1 MNTSSMTS
9 DAPIAGVQG
18 FIVPMHCTD
27 LPATMQ
33 FFIARL
39 GFRLD
44 AIFPADGPRNA
55 ILSRDGF
62 RLRLG
67 LDVHNG
73 IDTLNVLCDD
83 PAQLPGEISELVAP
97 NGVVVRLMHA
107 NPPMMLPPTRQQL
120 VLSHAGSDAHWS
132 VGRAGMRYRD
142 LLPERH
148 GGAFIASHIRI
159 LEGGPVPDYVHFH
172 KIRFQ
177 TIFCRKGWVRLVYEG
192 QGEPFILEAGDCVL
206 QPPEIRHRV
215 LESSAGAEVIEL
227 GSPAEHITMAEHDMT
242 LPNGV
247 YDPDYDSTASVSCGM
262 SPKMHRGNRGNRRD
276 SSLQIQAS
284 GRLPMAS
291 PACASCVLWAMD
303 SKPRACTTPSSASSS
318 SSRAVSMSR
327 RASSTGASRPTIAS
341 QFRATCPT
349 HSRSAAPISN
359 CWKSPCPPTSRSP
372 EESLR
377 CSSITRA

>member
-67 LDVHNG
+67 LDVRNG

-227 GSPAEHITMAEHDMT
+227 GSPAEHITMAEHGMT

-247 YDPDYDSTASVSCGM
+247 YDPDYEFNGQRFVRHVAKNAS
-262 SPKMHRGNRGNRRD
+262 
-276 SSLQIQAS
+276 
-284 GRLPMAS
+284 
-291 PACASCVLWAMD
+291 W
-303 SKPRACTTPSSASSS
+303 KP
-318 SSRAVSMSR
+318 
-327 RASSTGASRPTIAS
+327 
-341 QFRATCPT
+341 
-349 HSRSAAPISN
+349 
-359 CWKSPCPPTSRSP
+359 WKSPGFVVADTGIGAATDGLAGVRVVRPLGDGQQASRMHDTEFCFFFVLAGSFDVAQGEQHWRLTADDSIAIP
-372 EESLR
+372 GNLPYTFRQCSADLELLEVTLPADFSL
-377 CSSITRA
+377 A